1 MERQKIY
8 NAFDSI
14 KPTEASKARML
25 DDILMNTSEI
35 SPTGKDGL
43 MKHRRLK
50 PVLIAAVVVVMLLTM
65 GAAIVRLT
73 LPDLVLGEHV
83 VLHEHTYTDENNV
96 EITVPE
102 VTMNS
107 ISLQGVKDAPNQKAL
122 QEWNEFKAVYDPDY
136 TLLHEADANNYMAPE
151 EYQAY
156 GVYTQEMIDKLDEIT
171 QKYGLK
177 LLGPLHMVQAEE
189 KQIFWDT
196 LGLTQLHREEANV
209 DVNYLNG
216 YFYDCGTFT
225 FNFNITLPESDS
237 AVSCDIRYSVKDYF
251 DPAYFNVYD
260 LENTEQ
266 WNYTTA
272 DGTDILIILDN
283 HFGTAWLMCDR
294 DDAFISVRLE
304 RFSTLPENSGPGESV
319 EVITKADAEFIAD
332 AIDFTVKPQV

>member
-14 KPTEASKARML
+14 KPTEASKTRML
-25 DDILMNTSEI
+25 DNILMNTSEI

-73 LPDLVLGEHV
+73 LPDLVFGEYV
-83 VLHEHTYTDENNV
+83 VPEQIYTDDDGN
-96 EITVPE
+96 IRTAPE
-102 VTMNS
+102 VRMDS
-107 ISLQGVKDAPNQKAL
+107 ISIQGVKDSPNQKAL
-122 QEWNEFKAVYDPDY
+122 QEWEEFKAGYDPDN
-136 TLLHEADANNYMAPE
+136 TLMYEADANNYMAPE

-177 LLGPLHMVQAEE
+177 LLGPIHIVQKEE

-196 LGLTQLHREEANV
+196 LGLTQLHREDADV
-209 DVNYLNG
+209 DVSYFSG

-225 FNFNITLPESDS
+225 FNFNITLPENDS
-237 AVSCDIRYSVKDYF
+237 AVSCTIRYSVKDYF
-251 DPAYFNVYD
+251 DPAYFNVND
-260 LENTEQ
+260 LENIEQ

-272 DGTDILIILDN
+272 DGTEILIILDN
-283 HFGTAWLMCDR
+283 HFGTARLMCDR
-294 DDAFISVRLE
+294 EDAFISVRLQ
-304 RFSTLPENSGPGESV
+304 RFSTRPENSAPDEIR
-319 EVITKADAEFIAD
+319 ETITKADAEFIAD